1 MYQLQG
7 KVALVTGAA
16 GKMGMGRAVAIRL
29 AREGADVAVSDASG
43 FGVRHTDDDK
53 IEGWQGLKSVE
64 AEIRAL
70 GRKGLAV
77 EADISSRHKV
87 EEMVERCK
95 DEFGRIDILVNTA
108 GIKGPANVPVLEMV
122 SEENWQKVLAIN
134 VMGPYFC
141 AKAVAKIMIERGNG
155 GKIVNF
161 SSIGGKMAKASAP
174 LVPYTV
180 SKFGV
185 IGLTQVLALELAPYK
200 INVNA
205 ICPGSIATEF
215 SGYTKDGAT
224 IRSYMRDG
232 MTLDDAIVKA
242 YAEPKALSDIPLGR
256 IGRPDEV
263 AGLVAFLVS
272 SESDYMTGQAIN
284 FTGGKLM
291 CH

>member
-1 MYQLQG
+1 MYELQG

-16 GKMGMGRAVAIRL
+16 GKRGLGRAVAIRL
-29 AREGADVAVSDASG
+29 AREGADVAVNDVSLFS
-43 FGVRHTDDDK
+43 VRYTDDDRV
-53 IEGWQGLKSVE
+53 EEWQGLKSVE

-70 GRKGLAV
+70 GRKGLAI
-77 EADISSRHKV
+77 EADISSHQKV
-87 EEMVERCK
+87 EEMVARCK

-108 GIKGPANVPVLEMV
+108 GIRGPDVPVLEVV
-122 SEENWQKVLAIN
+122 SEEDWQKVLGIN
-134 VMGPYFC
+134 IMGAYYC
-141 AKAVAKIMIERGNG
+141 AKAVAKAMIERGGG

-161 SSIGGKMAKASAP
+161 SSITGKLASPAA
-174 LVPYTV
+174 VYSV

-205 ICPGSIATEF
+205 VCPGPIATEF
-215 SGYTKDGAT
+215 TRFGAT
-224 IRSYMRDG
+224 IRSRMRDG
-232 MTLDDAIVKA
+232 MNLEEATVKA
-242 YAEPKALSDIPLGR
+242 FSGSTLISDTPMGR
-256 IGRPDEV
+256 IGQPEEV